1 MKLLTNIFFPKEGNV
16 QEGSTPSLRS
26 RIQSGGAFTLGGF
39 GTAQILRLVSNLI
52 LTRLLVPEAFGLMAV
67 AVSINIWAIMLTDI
81 GIGTNII
88 RSRNSEDPAFLRTAW
103 TIQILRNF
111 VIWLIIVL
119 AAVGIFFMAKG
130 EFFRPESVFSTPM
143 LPLVMGAISAQLLIT
158 GFSSINQFVAQRKLS
173 MGRVVSLEIATQL
186 FTMFV
191 TISFALMGFGV
202 WALVIGMLSGAIVN
216 TTTSHFIFP
225 GPGMRLQFKM
235 AYASEIFHF
244 GKWLIIAS
252 FFGFLV
258 NRGDQILFGGLM
270 ESNQFGQY
278 AVAAMWLVA
287 GATVMETINSRVFFP
302 AFSEILR
309 ERPKDITK
317 AYRKARLLIDVVA
330 CVLGFGAFFLSEW
343 VFSFIYSDSYS
354 GVGHYLKL
362 LSPFLLMAPFKLINT
377 VILASGDSRNFTAV
391 TVLAGSA
398 VLIVTP
404 TVYQYFGEKAAV
416 VSFAAIEMV
425 ALPIIWRL
433 GSKYLMLD
441 PITELRSVFA
451 IALLVTLIFTIG

>member
-1 MKLLTNIFFPKEGNV
+1 MKSLTNIFFPK
-16 QEGSTPSLRS
+16 GSKDKDGLAPSLRS
-26 RIQSGGAFTLGGF
+26 RIQTGGAFTLGGF
-39 GTAQILRLVSNLI
+39 GIAQILRLISNLI

-88 RSRNSEDPAFLRTAW
+88 RSRNSEDPEFLRTAW
-103 TIQILRNF
+103 TIQILRNSI
-111 VIWLIIVL
+111 IWAIIVL
-119 AAVGIFFMAKG
+119 AALSIYFLAKG
-130 EFFRPESVFSTPM
+130 QVFRPESVFSTPM
-143 LPLVMGAISAQLLIT
+143 LPFVMGAISAQLLIT
-158 GFSSINQFVAQRKLS
+158 GFSSINQFVAQRRLS

-191 TISFALMGFGV
+191 TIGFALMGFGV
-202 WALVIGMLSGAIVN
+202 WALVIGMLSGAVVS

-225 GPGMRLQFKM
+225 GPRMRLHFKM

-270 ESNQFGQY
+270 DSNQFGQY
-278 AVAAMWLVA
+278 AVAAIWLVA
-287 GATVMETINSRVFFP
+287 GATVMETINTRIFFP

-309 ERPKDITK
+309 DRPKDITQ

-330 CVLGFGAFFLSEW
+330 CGLGFGAFFFSEW
-343 VFSFIYSDSYS
+343 VFSFIYPESYS
-354 GVGHYLKL
+354 GVGYYLKL

-377 VILASGDSRNFTAV
+377 VILASGNSRNFTAI

-398 VLIVTP
+398 VLFVTP
-404 TVYQYFGEKAAV
+404 AVFHFFGEKAAV
-416 VSFAAIEMV
+416 VSFAVIEMV

-433 GSKYLMLD
+433 GSKYLTLD
-441 PITELRSVFA
+441 PLTELRSVLA
-451 IALLVTLIFTIG
+451 IALLVLLIFTIG